1 MNTVPMKP
9 HLVLVMLN
17 KSLYIH
23 IIRDLFYTA
32 AEYWAEKAQNDL
44 PLLRRFNE
52 QFILK
57 GWSVILEFNYL
68 DINGIH
74 IHQIK
79 GTAVRTKF
87 VVIDS
92 NLVVECKEVKM
103 FALLSQLYPQ
113 DFC

>member
-1 MNTVPMKP
+1 MKP
-9 HLVLVMLN
+9 HLVLVILN

-79 GTAVRTKF
+79 GTAMRTKF
-87 VVIDS
+87 AVIDS
-92 NLVVECKEVKM
+92 SLVVECKEVKM
-103 FALLSQLYPQ
+103 FVLHSQLYPQ